1 MAGPITWRNVE
12 QTSPLAGAALM
23 RTAMDGINNG
33 FGAFNKVLENEKTTR
48 LDNWDQTKTNNTQA
62 FLDKLAQ
69 YKTPEALQAAQARG
83 ELDPLRQG
91 FGAQID
97 QAAVRDADNKM
108 LDTLRQRA
116 TDGYNYDKTRTAQQD
131 DPVLQRLGAELL
143 AVNPENLKDINGAFG
158 GLEAQANQLV
168 IDGKLSA
175 AGRLAFLK
183 DLDVRR
189 ENRETDLQGD
199 ITFGNQQASHGVTMQ
214 NHANQQLVFSQG
226 QEDRNEGIALDTA
239 VRDTFRRIQENEA
252 NTWDGI
258 KQFAT
263 EAGVPLDSRGYPD
276 LDKATPVQ
284 RQQYQTALEQSG
296 VGKGLTQTEQ
306 INAAL
311 MEVGSR
317 GDLTVSPQQL
327 ASFKSDL
334 TGLMSQTNQLAPED
348 AAVLESSVAA
358 ENEAATI
365 KLKDIEARHAKEQAA
380 NPFAAGPF
388 NAEDAVVDAMTALPK
403 DFDPMGVN
411 SSQKENLSKTVYRA
425 IQDGV
430 PPAIAKMVVSQ
441 VGDSWAVTDDID
453 DWFIKETQKLVDS
466 PQYGAKFKEAQ
477 ELRKTQQNE
486 LNEVK
491 EKTLANISKLTGSAR
506 KNAGLAPGQSGNYLK
521 ALKSYNK
528 EKEKEKK

>member
-1 MAGPITWRNVE
+1 MPITWKNVSSSGSAANSAVGAELFE
-12 QTSPLAGAALM
+12 QSREAMRDGFSGLQGILKQKQATDLA
-23 RTAMDGINNG
+23 
-33 FGAFNKVLENEKTTR
+33 
-48 LDNWDQTKTNNTQA
+48 NWDQIKENNTNQ
-62 FLDKLAQ
+62 FLDRLAQ
-69 YKTPEALQAAQARG
+69 YKTPEELQAAQASG
-83 ELDPLRQG
+83 ELNPLRQG

-116 TDGYNYDKTRTAQQD
+116 TAGYNYEKQRTAQLD

-143 AVNPENLKDINGAFG
+143 AVNPENLKGINGAFG

-168 IDGKLSA
+168 TDGKLSA

-183 DLDVRR
+183 DLDGRR

-199 ITFGNQQASHGVTMQ
+199 ITFGNQQASHGASMQ
-214 NHANQQLVFSQG
+214 NHANQQLVFRQG

-239 VRDTFRRIQENEA
+239 VRDSFRRIQEYETSA
-252 NTWDGI
+252 WDGI
-258 KQFAT
+258 KPCAT
-263 EAGVPLDSRGYPD
+263 EAGLPLDSRGYPD
-276 LDKATPVQ
+276 LEKATPVQ
-284 RQQYQTALEQSG
+284 RQQYQAALEQSG
-296 VGKGLTQTEQ
+296 VGKGLTPTEQ

-365 KLKDIEARHAKEQAA
+365 KLKDIEARQAKEQAA

-411 SSQKENLSKTVYRA
+411 SSQKEALSKTVYRA

-453 DWFIKETQKLVDS
+453 DWFVKETQRLVDS
-466 PQYGAKFKEAQ
+466 PEYAAKFKEAQ
-477 ELRKTQQNE
+477 ELRTTQQNE

-491 EKTLANISKLTGSAR
+491 QQTLVNISKLTGSAR

-521 ALKSYNK
+521 ALKAYNK
-528 EKEKEKK
+528 ENK